1 MKDVATAAGVS
12 PSTVSRILNDAP
24 LMIPVTA
31 QTRARVIEAA
41 SRLGY
46 LPNRRDE
53 DPRRARRMQF
63 GAIVTDMANP
73 LLAGYVDALVAE
85 ARARGYNV
93 VLGQGETQ
101 AGDSQLLAPPLDASR
116 VDAIFML
123 GDPRH
128 GGRVRGWLPDK
139 EVPVVSLW
147 PRPDHP
153 GLSSASADQQ
163 AGIEDAV
170 VHLTGLGHRRI
181 AFVGSASAEAGIQR
195 DAFRTAVARARL
207 GYRCAREAD
216 DTVAG
221 GSDAI
226 QALLAETPSPTAVV
240 ASSDIIAAG
249 VVRGAAERGVP
260 VPAALSVVGY
270 GDIQLA
276 ASLVP
281 ALTTVRL
288 PVAAIAAAAVE
299 IAVEQAAQPPEVRTP
314 RNVVFRPWLVVRES
328 TAPARV
334 P

>member
-24 LMIPVTA
+24 LMVPVTA

-46 LPNRRDE
+46 SSIRPDGNPGRV
-53 DPRRARRMQF
+53 RRMQF
-63 GAIVTDMANP
+63 GAIVPDMANAVV
-73 LLAGYVDALVAE
+73 AGLVEAIVAE

-93 VLGQGETQ
+93 VLGPGDTQ
-101 AGDSQLLAPPLDASR
+101 AGDGQMLPPPLDSSR
-116 VDAIFML
+116 VDAVFVL
-123 GDPRH
+123 GDPRY
-128 GGRVRGWLPDK
+128 GGRPRGGLPHG
-139 EVPVVSLW
+139 EVPVVSL
-147 PRPDHP
+147 RPTPDLP
-153 GLSSASADQQ
+153 GASSVSADQQ

-170 VHLTGLGHRRI
+170 VHLVGLGHRRI
-181 AFVGSASAEAGIQR
+181 AFIGGVSAEARVQR
-195 DAFRTAVARARL
+195 DAFRAAVAEAKL
-207 GYRCAREAD
+207 GYRCARDAD

-221 GSDAI
+221 GSEAI
-226 QALLAETPSPTAVV
+226 HALLATAPAPTAVV

-249 VVRGAAERGVP
+249 VVRGAAERGVA
-260 VPAALSVVGY
+260 VPASLSVVGF

-299 IAVEQAAQPPEVRTP
+299 IAVEMAAQPGRAGVP

-328 TAPARV
+328 TGPARL

>member
-46 LPNRRDE
+46 LQNRHDE

-63 GAIVTDMANP
+63 GVIITDMANP
-73 LLAGYVDALVAE
+73 LLAGYVEAIVAE

-93 VLGQGETQ
+93 VLGHGETQ
-101 AGDSQLLAPPLDASR
+101 AGDSQLLPPPLDASR
-116 VDAIFML
+116 VDAVFML

-128 GGRVRGWLPDK
+128 GGRVRGWLPHK

-147 PRPDHP
+147 ARPDHP
-153 GLSSASADQQ
+153 GVSSVSADQP

-170 VHLTGLGHRRI
+170 MHLTGLGHRRI
-181 AFVGSASAEAGIQR
+181 AFVGGASAEAGIQR
-195 DAFRTAVARARL
+195 DAFRAAVAQAKL
-207 GYRCAREAD
+207 GYRCVREAD

-226 QALLAETPSPTAVV
+226 QALLAEASSPTAVV

-270 GDIQLA
+270 GDIRLA

-299 IAVEQAAQPPEVRTP
+299 IAVEQASQPPEARTP